1 MSERKRPN
9 ETGKGS
15 DDDVADAVLSAD
27 DTGLIA
33 NEKLIT
39 DAEIE
44 NPDAFKDG

>member
-1 MSERKRPN
+1 MSERKRASESGN
-9 ETGKGS
+9 GS
-15 DDDVADAVLSAD
+15 DDDLADAVRSAD
-27 DTGLIA
+27 DTGLIS